1 MNLDPAHALDLTARL
16 AAAAALLSNCEALAA
31 SGRMFAYPGVFHI
44 SGVQSMHWRRS
55 PLLAVLGG
63 RETQLLVLG
72 LLGSLTGVL
81 LGPWNPLGYLALL
94 TALAVRLA
102 MGQRRILGS
111 DGAEQLTTL
120 VLLSVALAGF
130 PPFSAAR
137 TALAV
142 GFIAAQL
149 VLCYTTSGVSK
160 LASPVWRGGA
170 AVGDIIGTQ
179 TYGLHL
185 AARALGRVP
194 FGSPGLGW
202 AVMLFEAA
210 FAAALFG
217 PPWVVLSALGAALL
231 FHLGCAVV
239 MGLNDFLWAFPATYP
254 CVLVSS
260 QWLR

>member
-1 MNLDPAHALDLTARL
+1 MNLDPSHALDLTARL
-16 AAAAALLSNCEALAA
+16 ACTAALVGNCEALAA
-31 SGRMFAYPGVFHI
+31 RRMFAYPGVFHI
-44 SGVQSMHWRRS
+44 SGVRSMHWMRS
-55 PLLAVLGG
+55 PLLAVVGG

-72 LLGSLTGVL
+72 LFGSLTAVL
-81 LGPWNPLGYLALL
+81 LGPWDPLGYLALL
-94 TALAVRLA
+94 TALVIRLA
-102 MGQRRILGS
+102 MGQRRILGG

-130 PPFSAAR
+130 PPVSPAR

-160 LASPVWRGGA
+160 LASPTWRGGA
-170 AVGDIIGTQ
+170 AVGDIISTQ
-179 TYGLHL
+179 TYGLRV
-185 AARALGRVP
+185 AARALSRVP
-194 FGSPGLGW
+194 FGSAGLGW

-210 FAAALFG
+210 FAATLFG
-217 PPWVVLSALGAALL
+217 PPWLVPAALAVALL

-254 CVLVSS
+254 CAVVLS